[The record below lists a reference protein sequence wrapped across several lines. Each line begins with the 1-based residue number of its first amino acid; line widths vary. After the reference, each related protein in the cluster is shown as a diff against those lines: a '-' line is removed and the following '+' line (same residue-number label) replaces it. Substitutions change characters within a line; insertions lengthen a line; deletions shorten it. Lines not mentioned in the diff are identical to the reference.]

1 MSGSHV
7 LELSDDALEGV
18 AGGSDIMSI
27 NDTHSLVRP
36 AAAGPSAGP
45 AGGGSCE
52 YGKTEGDKLVIDKG
66 VLGLLQAAG
75 TLERYGADCAEYNR
89 KYAAWYDKVSGPGG
103 AFNAGPEPI
112 PPNPYD
118 YL

>member
-45 AGGGSCE
+45 AGGNSFEIESAGGEICL
-52 YGKTEGDKLVIDKG
+52 DPIF
-66 VLGLLQAAG
+66 GLLKEAG
-75 TLERYGADCAEYNR
+75 TFDQYYRDVSEYTEQCKAWDKKYFADPF
-89 KYAAWYDKVSGPGG
+89 K
-103 AFNAGPEPI
+103 AGPEPK